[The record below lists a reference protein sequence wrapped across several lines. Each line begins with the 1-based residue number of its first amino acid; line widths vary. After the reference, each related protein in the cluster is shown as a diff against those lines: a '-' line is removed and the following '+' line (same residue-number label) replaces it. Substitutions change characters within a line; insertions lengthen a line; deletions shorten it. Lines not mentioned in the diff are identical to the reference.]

1 MAKGVKV
8 EMKFNLSKITLDLH
22 KELNQA
28 AGIVKADHFQ
38 RLENG
43 MGVKG
48 PLIPSKK
55 VIEGR
60 GGKTLVETG
69 QMRNLLVDRA
79 TKDKQE
85 AIIYVGDKRR
95 YKGKN
100 VTPAQVGAFHQEGEG
115 NLPKREWF
123 GFTADTEKKILRL
136 LELTIDREIRR
147 A

>member
-1 MAKGVKV
+1 LAKGVKV
-8 EMKFNLSKITLDLH
+8 EMKFNLSKIKLDLH

-38 RLENG
+38 RLESG

-123 GFTADTEKKILRL
+123 GFTVDIEKKILRL

>member
-1 MAKGVKV
+1 MAKGVKI
-8 EMKFNLSKITLDLH
+8 EKRFDLSKITLDLH
-22 KELNQA
+22 KELNQS

-38 RLENG
+38 RLEKG

-48 PLIPSKK
+48 ALMPSKK
-55 VIEGR
+55 ILEGK

-69 QMRNLLVDRA
+69 QMRNLLVDKA

-85 AIIYVGDKRR
+85 ATIYVGDKRK
-95 YKGKN
+95 YQGKN
-100 VTPAQVGAFHQEGEG
+100 VTPAQVGSFHQTGQG

-123 GFTADTEKKILRL
+123 GFTLDVEKKILKL
-136 LELTIDREIRR
+136 LELTIDRQIKR